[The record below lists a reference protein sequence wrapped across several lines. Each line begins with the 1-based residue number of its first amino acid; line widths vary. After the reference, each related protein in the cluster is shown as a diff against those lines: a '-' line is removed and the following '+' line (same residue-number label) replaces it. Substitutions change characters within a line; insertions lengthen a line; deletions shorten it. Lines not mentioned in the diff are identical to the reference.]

1 MACTDWAFFRTTPR
15 VMNTHMMDE
24 ANTADRPTAAN
35 SPAQR
40 SMSKPTRTATII
52 STVVANSIRSIST
65 AIFANSTEPRPIGS
79 ERNRSMTPELK
90 SWLKPVPT
98 PWDRVMLIIA
108 IMPGITY
115 WT

>member
-1 MACTDWAFFRTTPR
+1 
-15 VMNTHMMDE
+15 
-24 ANTADRPTAAN
+24 
-35 SPAQR
+35 
-40 SMSKPTRTATII
+40 
-52 STVVANSIRSIST
+52 
-65 AIFANSTEPRPIGS
+65 
-79 ERNRSMTPELK
+79 MTPELK